1 METQTAFQDAF
12 IGQFDYIVS
21 NFDGNAVDKDD
32 IAALPMAGLL
42 LNSAG
47 LAGKSTIFYNNNLS
61 TPNGEQQ
68 TEQMRN
74 SAAFVEAELGID
86 TYDYQADTEAAIAAL
101 ADILNSGK
109 KVLIL
114 EGGPMEATYRALQQV
129 SPANRSNVTQISHGR
144 FNEVT
149 GPLTWEDIQR
159 DFPEVT
165 QIEIADQNGQS
176 NSDGFKN
183 SQWNWLDNTSDPLL
197 QEARELMN
205 QVRNGNQ
212 KHNDPSDAG
221 MHFYAITGNEFGT
234 PLDAQAFFEEFP
246 PTRDPDPNPA
256 PVPSPTPT
264 PTPVPSPNPTGPLVT
279 LALIDADTDAVVS
292 GFENLA
298 DVSEIDLNGL
308 DISKYNIA
316 ALIDP
321 DHPDAASVQSIQFE
335 SSAGNR
341 TENQA
346 PFTLFGDSDGDFFG
360 QALQAGDFTIE
371 ATAYSGNSGNGT
383 ALGSA
388 DANYTVTGVATP
400 APPQPTP
407 EPTPPPTPGPDS
419 DRVILHAMDPRR
431 TPSDPYETP
440 ITDADGIVL
449 PEAKQYSVADDAFI
463 IDQDQVFWGDIQIN
477 ATAANGDRG
486 IVKSTHDL
494 IGVKSYRYSADN
506 FNDAKLDGSV
516 DYLEDEGNTE
526 LLTLNFQQVVED
538 VTLTIALLE
547 EPNEQVWW
555 QAYNETSSRFA
566 QGVLKATDGTQVA
579 ALDADEL
586 NFGEDNTYE
595 FTLSETGITRLE
607 LRALPGTGYSL
618 VGIAYTVSEESDFN
632 PLPTPP
638 PASNAGDDVLVG
650 TVGNDTIDGGEG
662 DDFLRGDPNNQ
673 ETQGGLLGG
682 DDFLEGGSG
691 DDTLAGKGGNDI
703 LLGGTGVDVLWG
715 DAGDDI
721 LRGGSGNDVL
731 SGDNFSSL
739 RGVDTFVLAAGE
751 GTDLIVDFE
760 VGKDFIGL
768 AGSLSIGQLAIIPDG
783 DNTLIATGSETLA
796 RLRNIE
802 ATAIDFSSF
811 VAV

>member
-1 METQTAFQDAF
+1 QDAF

-61 TPNGEQQ
+61 EPNGAQQ

-86 TYDYQADTEAAIAAL
+86 TYDYQADTEATIDAL

-109 KVLIL
+109 TVLIL
-114 EGGPMEATYRALQQV
+114 EGGPMEATYRALEQV

-149 GPLTWEDIQR
+149 GPLTWDDIRR

-176 NSDGFKN
+176 DSEGFQS
-183 SQWNWLDNTSDPLL
+183 SQWNWLDRSSDPLL
-197 QEARELMN
+197 QEARDRMN
-205 QVRNGNQ
+205 QVNNPRNKQ
-212 KHNDPSDAG
+212 NDPSDAG

-234 PLDAQAFFEEFP
+234 PLDAQAFFEANP
-246 PTRDPDPNPA
+246 PTRDPITNPTPNPN
-256 PVPSPTPT
+256 PQPT
-264 PTPVPSPNPTGPLVT
+264 PNPTGPLVT
-279 LALIDADTDAVVS
+279 LALVDADIDAIVP
-292 GFENLA
+292 GFEDLA
-298 DVSEIDLNGL
+298 NITEVDLNSLDVSE
-308 DISKYNIA
+308 YNIV

-321 DHPDAASVQSIQFE
+321 DHPDADSVQSIQFE
-335 SSAGNR
+335 SSVGNR
-341 TENQA
+341 IENQA
-346 PFTLFGDSDGDFFG
+346 PFTLFGDSNGNFFG
-360 QALQAGDFTIE
+360 QAFQAGSFAIE
-371 ATAYSGNSGNGT
+371 ATAYSATSGSGAVLGT
-383 ALGSA
+383 ADA
-388 DANYTVTGVATP
+388 DYTVIGAV
-400 APPQPTP
+400 
-407 EPTPPPTPGPDS
+407 PPPPNPSPND

-431 TPSDPYETP
+431 TPSAPYETP
-440 ITDADGIVL
+440 ITDADGDVL
-449 PEAKQYSVADDAFI
+449 SEAKQYSVTNDVFI
-463 IDQDQVFWGDIQIN
+463 IDQDQVFWGDIQIS

-516 DYLEDEGNTE
+516 DYLENEGNTE
-526 LLTLNFQQVVED
+526 LLTLNFQPAVED
-538 VTLTIALLE
+538 VTLMIALLE
-547 EPNEQVWW
+547 EPSEQVWW

-566 QGVLKATDGTQVA
+566 QGVLKVDEGTQVA

-586 NFGEDNTYE
+586 NFGADNTYE
-595 FTLSETGITRLE
+595 FTLSETGITSLE

-618 VGIAYTVSEESDFN
+618 VGIAYTPIEEAVN
-632 PLPTPP
+632 PPSTPP
-638 PASNAGDDVLVG
+638 SAPNSGDDILVG
-650 TVGNDTIDGGEG
+650 TVGDDTINGGAG
-662 DDFLRGDPNNQ
+662 NDFLRGDPNNQ

-682 DDFLEGGSG
+682 DDLLEGGSG
-691 DDTLAGKGGNDI
+691 DDTLAGKGGNDV
-703 LLGGTGVDVLWG
+703 LLGGTGLDVLWG
-715 DAGDDI
+715 DAGNDF
-721 LRGGSGNDVL
+721 LRGGAGNDVL
-731 SGDNFSSL
+731 SGDSFSSI

-751 GTDLIVDFE
+751 GTDLIADFE
-760 VGKDFIGL
+760 VSKDFIGL
-768 AGSLSIGQLAIIPDG
+768 TGSLSVEQLTITQDG
-783 DNTLIATGSETLA
+783 DNTLISIGSETLA
-796 RLRNIE
+796 KLRNIE
-802 ATAIDFSSF
+802 ATAINNSSF